1 MEITPTRCF
10 IKKGEKMKLNWKLR
24 IKNKATLTALCVTII
39 AFVYQI
45 LGVLEIA
52 PSVSESEVTNLVA
65 MVINLLAMLGII
77 VDPTTKGLGDSEQAM
92 NYNEPRGN

>member
-1 MEITPTRCF
+1 
-10 IKKGEKMKLNWKLR
+10 MKLNWKLR

-92 NYNEPRGN
+92 NYDEPRGN

>member
-1 MEITPTRCF
+1 
-10 IKKGEKMKLNWKLR
+10 MKLNWKLR

-45 LGVLEIA
+45 FGMLEIA

-92 NYNEPRGN
+92 NYDEPRGN

>member
-1 MEITPTRCF
+1 
-10 IKKGEKMKLNWKLR
+10 MKLNWKLR

-52 PSVSESEVTNLVA
+52 PSVSESEVANLVA

-77 VDPTTKGLGDSEQAM
+77 VDPTTKGLGDSGQAM
-92 NYNEPRGN
+92 EYNEPRGN

>member
-1 MEITPTRCF
+1 
-10 IKKGEKMKLNWKLR
+10 MKLNWKLR

-45 LGVLEIA
+45 LGMLEIA

-92 NYNEPRGN
+92 NYDEPRGN

>member
-1 MEITPTRCF
+1 
-10 IKKGEKMKLNWKLR
+10 MKLNWKLR

-45 LGVLEIA
+45 FGMLEIA
-52 PSVSESEVTNLVA
+52 PSVSESEITNLAA

-92 NYNEPRGN
+92 EYEEPRGN

>member
-1 MEITPTRCF
+1 
-10 IKKGEKMKLNWKLR
+10 MKLNWKLR

-45 LGVLEIA
+45 LGMLEIA

-92 NYNEPRGN
+92 EYEEPRGN

>member
-1 MEITPTRCF
+1 
-10 IKKGEKMKLNWKLR
+10 MKLNWKLR

-45 LGVLEIA
+45 FGMLEIA
-52 PSVSESEVTNLVA
+52 PSVSESEVTNLAA

-92 NYNEPRGN
+92 NYDEPRGN

>member
-1 MEITPTRCF
+1 
-10 IKKGEKMKLNWKLR
+10 MKLNWKLR

-52 PSVSESEVTNLVA
+52 PSVSESEVTNLAA

-92 NYNEPRGN
+92 NYDEPRGN